1 MIKTI
6 NSDEIGEYNKD
17 FMRIKFESDHNLSL
31 GRTIKP
37 RMLTAVVISVFE
49 EDDKRYI
56 QVFLDE
62 CLYEL

>member
-17 FMRIKFESDHNLSL
+17 VMRIKFESDHNLSL

-49 EDDKRYI
+49 EDGKRYI

>member
-1 MIKTI
+1 
-6 NSDEIGEYNKD
+6 
-17 FMRIKFESDHNLSL
+17 MRIKFESDHNLSL

-49 EDDKRYI
+49 EDGKRYI